1 MYFKNAVLF
10 AAPGS
15 HGSVNATA
23 RCTAMARQSIAK
35 RRGKS
40 GWRAMPRR
48 GSILV
53 LAGAAFFALVALAGL
68 SINIAY
74 MELVRSEQR
83 LATDASAKGALV
95 VLGQTQS
102 SAQAKSAAKTLASL
116 HRVAGRPVVLDDSD
130 IEIGTSSGNSNG
142 TYSFNQST
150 SPSSIVTNSVRVR
163 SNLSKM
169 AGGGVPTILLPQLMG
184 VSTFTSDQS
193 AVSTRIDMDVCL
205 VVDRSG
211 SMAWT
216 LGSTAFAYPGTLA
229 GKSPIQNY
237 FQLPHPTLS
246 RWASLKSSIDIF
258 NRVLNE
264 APIKTRVALASYSS
278 NFTFGIWTS
287 LVASIDQP
295 LTTNYSLISDRM
307 TTIASQPLIGNTNIS
322 AGLREGVNALTDP
335 ALTRVTSCKAIVL
348 LTDGILTQGDDPV
361 ALATMAREMNIRIHT
376 IAFSDQADV
385 ALMRRVAQAG
395 GGQCYVAPDAASLEA
410 TFRTIAAT
418 LPNMLTE

>member
-1 MYFKNAVLF
+1 MNKPIPCPTLHR
-10 AAPGS
+10 S
-15 HGSVNATA
+15 QRTIRS
-23 RCTAMARQSIAK
+23 RK
-35 RRGKS
+35 
-40 GWRAMPRR
+40 RR

-53 LAGAAFFALVALAGL
+53 LSGAAFFALVALAGL

-83 LATDASAKGALV
+83 LATDAAAKAALV

-102 SAQAKSAAKTLASL
+102 QDQARQAAQSIAAL
-116 HRVAGRPVVLDDSD
+116 HRVAGRIVVLDDSD
-130 IEIGTSSGNSNG
+130 IQIGASIGNANG
-142 TYSFNQST
+142 SYSFSQTASA
-150 SPSSIVTNSVRVR
+150 SSVVTNSVRIN

-169 AGGGVPTILLPQLMG
+169 AGGGIPTILIPQLMG
-184 VSTFTSDQS
+184 VSTFTSEQS

-216 LGSTAFAYPGTLA
+216 LGSTPFSYPGDLA

-237 FQLPHPTLS
+237 FQLPHATSS
-246 RWASLKSSIDIF
+246 RWAALTSSVNIF
-258 NRVLNE
+258 ANVLNE
-264 APIKTRVALASYSS
+264 APIKSRVALASYSS

-287 LVASIDQP
+287 VVASIDQP
-295 LTTNYSLISDRM
+295 LTTDY
-307 TTIASQPLIGNTNIS
+307 TTLKQKLNTLATQPLIGNTNIA

-335 ALTRVTSCKAIVL
+335 TRTRITSCKSIIL
-348 LTDGILTQGDDPV
+348 LTDGILSQGDDPV
-361 ALATMAREMNIRIHT
+361 VLATTAREMNIRTHT
-376 IAFSDQADV
+376 IAFSAQADV
-385 ALMRRVAQAG
+385 ALMQRVAQAG

-410 TFRTIAAT
+410 AFRTIAAT